1 MYVTAHGILTDQ
13 AGKVLLH
20 RINPTTA
27 GIVSCPL
34 EAGKLPGVA
43 LTLAFRESTGLI
55 IQPVRL
61 TGLYHRREK
70 VTGHLSLVYRCI
82 VRGGELASPD
92 GSPIAGFFDLR
103 DLPPGT
109 TAESRRFLTDA
120 CQHTGGPPV
129 LNSLDE
135 GVAGLWRRLVMSPP
149 ARDTNQ
155 DDWSITSCLVLVDE
169 NERVTWVPAQ
179 PEASYQLPTVTA
191 NPAEAPWAAVE
202 QFREEISKKDYAP
215 VELRKL
221 QIAPERPTMKLVFY
235 SRVVETKPYAD
246 TEFLALRDIDP
257 NDNRFITS
265 DLALAREVIGLTGPV
280 VETIES

>member
-13 AGKVLLH
+13 TGKVLLQ

-43 LTLAFRESTGLI
+43 LTQAFRESTGLI

-82 VRGGELASPD
+82 MRGGELASQD
-92 GSPIAGFFDLR
+92 GAPIAGFFDLR

-120 CQHTGGPPV
+120 CQHTGGPPA
-129 LNSLDE
+129 LNNLV
-135 GVAGLWRRLVMSPP
+135 GGLAGLWHRLVKSPP
-149 ARDTNQ
+149 ATDAKQ
-155 DDWSITSCLVLVDE
+155 DDWSITSCLVLVDK
-169 NERVTWVPAQ
+169 NERVAWVPAG
-179 PEASYQLPTVTA
+179 ALYQLPTVTA
-191 NPAEAPWAAVE
+191 NPAEAPWAAME
-202 QFREEISKKDYAP
+202 QFREEISKKDYTP
-215 VELRKL
+215 IELRK
-221 QIAPERPTMKLVFY
+221 IRITPERPAMKLVFY
-235 SRVVETKPYAD
+235 SQIVEKMPYSE

-257 NDNRFITS
+257 NDNRFATS
-265 DLALAREVIGLTGPV
+265 DLILAGEVIGLTGPV
-280 VETIES
+280 IERLDS